1 MYIGGWG
8 AGNLIK
14 LKGDEK
20 MRGVNDH
27 PAAKGI
33 PQTEP
38 RAPRQNHMLEWIE
51 AAQAGKKAYQSF
63 EVAAH
68 SMEVILP
75 AVVSLRMQ
83 RRIDWDGVN
92 LKVPGAPEA
101 DKFIQANHR
110 KKWLC

>member
-1 MYIGGWG
+1 
-8 AGNLIK
+8 
-14 LKGDEK
+14 
-20 MRGVNDH
+20 
-27 PAAKGI
+27 
-33 PQTEP
+33 
-38 RAPRQNHMLEWIE
+38 
-51 AAQAGKKAYQSF
+51 
-63 EVAAH
+63 
-68 SMEVILP
+68 MEVILP

>member
-1 MYIGGWG
+1 
-8 AGNLIK
+8 
-14 LKGDEK
+14 
-20 MRGVNDH
+20 VNDH
-27 PAAKGI
+27 PAAKEI

-83 RRIDWDGVN
+83 RPIEWDGAN
-92 LKVPGAPEA
+92 MKVPGEHEA
-101 DKFIQANHR
+101 DKFIQADHR
-110 KKWLC
+110 RKWLC